1 MSAHPLPR
9 PVAVPASTGFALPLF
24 HFILRRRGRTA
35 FAAGLALIS
44 SVHAQTASP
53 SAPARAAKDEPAPVV
68 LSPFS
73 VTSDTDTGYQAGNT
87 LAGSRL
93 NTKLSE
99 TPASVTVFTEEFLQD
114 LGATGL
120 AQVLEYGVNANADFN
135 AVTTAPSFF
144 YLDGGLLNDVRVNNR
159 GLAGSKTIDFLET
172 TLPTDTYNTGRF
184 EVSSGPNSVL
194 FGFGAAGGIINA
206 QTRTPDLRR
215 TSAKFSGTIGSWNG
229 FRAEADLNVVAL
241 KDRLGVRVMGVH
253 DEGDTWRRYAARRTD
268 RWTVVGAF
276 KPTKGTTLTALYESG
291 ELSLPSD
298 RPYNRIDELSFWW
311 RQGRPTVDNT
321 SFGTG
326 VSTVQNDF
334 GIRGTG
340 VRNIVLNDGT
350 PIFARSSGANGVVYQ
365 SASIYE
371 AGVASGIP
379 TQRLDPSGTYATLLP
394 SAPRADGLPYAPYD
408 INYYGP
414 ESRRKTTISRR
425 FYRLEQKL
433 GTDGFLELA
442 FNDEAGHGVANQL
455 AGNFALYGDP
465 NLFLPNPDSTPT
477 RIANPNAGKLY
488 VEQVSYRN
496 FEDTV
501 NRVARA
507 TVSWKLDLGR
517 WWGEHRL
524 AGMGERSMQNYRTG
538 QGAEIL
544 VNSATGVP
552 IINAAAPENGQNF
565 LYRRNYVTTGAPET
579 YLPAPRNA
587 GRPIT
592 YGGVAYTPRQIL
604 SAGTPGSQ
612 REINSLMAATQSRF
626 FDGRLIATGGIRR
639 DKVDIVPLLAARLG
653 ATDPR
658 VVSGQSV
665 LNEYGFVGNDNAAA
679 RSYEFTTYTA
689 GAVGKV
695 TNWLSVFYNQS
706 NNNGAPQTTRRILPD
721 VTFPPPPEGLG
732 RDYGAMLSF
741 FDGRVFLRATAYHT
755 ASKNDPTV
763 RDNSFILAHRR
774 IVTAFRDAGLIT
786 QAETDTRNIPAYLG
800 DFLSD
805 LDTKGYEFE
814 LKANPTKNWT
824 ITAAYSYTKLQR
836 SNLGQEWFPWF
847 ADQKAYYAKFP
858 STLLTT
864 ANIPVSTEVSQ
875 IETGVDNLFALNKL
889 GYNNRPH
896 KANVFT
902 RYSFSSGPLKGWF
915 GGGGARWQDK
925 NILQRDLIGFDALGK
940 DVLGKTLYGPE
951 IFNLDALAGYSTK
964 LKSGLLGAGTTLR
977 VQLNIAN
984 LLDNTDAQIIRL
996 NRADGG
1002 YWRVVPREP
1011 RSYRL
1016 SVTLGF

>member
-1 MSAHPLPR
+1 MVL
-9 PVAVPASTGFALPLF
+9 
-24 HFILRRRGRTA
+24 
-35 FAAGLALIS
+35 LALLGLGAGTAQ
-44 SVHAQTASP
+44 AQTAPTSSSASP
-53 SAPARAAKDEPAPVV
+53 PTATGEVAPVV

-73 VTSDTDTGYQAGNT
+73 VSGDQDKGYQAANT

-99 TPASVTVFTEEFLQD
+99 TPASVSVFTEEFLKD

-120 AQVLEYGVNANADFN
+120 AQVLEYGVNSNADFN

-206 QTRTPDLRR
+206 QTRLADLRR
-215 TSAKFSGTIGSWNG
+215 TSAKFTGTVSSWNG
-229 FRAEADLNVVAL
+229 YRAEADLNIVAL

-253 DEGDTWRRYAARRTD
+253 DETDTWRRYADRRTD
-268 RWTVVGAF
+268 RWTVVGGF
-276 KPTKGTTLTALYESG
+276 KPFKTTTLTALYESG

-298 RPYNRIDELSFWW
+298 RPYNRIDALSFWW

-326 VSTVQNDF
+326 VSTVQNSL

-340 VRNIVLNDGT
+340 VRNIVTNDGT
-350 PIFARSSGANGVVYQ
+350 SIFARSIGANGVVYQ

-371 AGVASGIP
+371 AGVVSGVP

-394 SAPRADGLPYAPYD
+394 SAPRADGLPYAPYS

-414 ESRRKTTISRR
+414 EARRKNDISRK
-425 FYRLEQKL
+425 FFRLEQKL
-433 GTDGFLELA
+433 GADGFLELA
-442 FNDEAGHGVANQL
+442 FNEEAGHGFANQL
-455 AGNFALYGDP
+455 SGSFSLYGDP
-465 NLFLPNPDSTPT
+465 NLFLPNPDGTPT
-477 RIANPNAGKLY
+477 RVTNPNAGKLY
-488 VEQVSYRN
+488 VEQVGYFN

-507 TVSWKLDLGR
+507 TASWKVDLGR

-524 AGMGERSMQNYRTG
+524 AGMVEQSAQNYRTG
-538 QGAEIL
+538 QGPQIL
-544 VNSATGVP
+544 VNSASGAP
-552 IINAAAPENGQNF
+552 ILNAAAPENAQNY

-579 YLPAPRNA
+579 YIPASRFDT
-587 GRPIT
+587 RPIT
-592 YGGVAYTPRQIL
+592 YGGATYKPRL
-604 SAGTPGSQ
+604 VFSSGTPGSQ
-612 REINSLMAATQSRF
+612 RAIESMMVATQSRF
-626 FDGRLIATGGIRR
+626 LDGRLIATGGLRR
-639 DKVDIVPLLAARLG
+639 DQVDIVPLLAARLG

-658 VVSGQSV
+658 VMSGERL
-665 LNEYGFVGNDNAAA
+665 LNEYGFAGEDTALA
-679 RSYEFTTYTA
+679 RSYDFTTYTA
-689 GAVGKV
+689 GAVVKV
-695 TNWLSVFYNQS
+695 TNWFSAFYNQS

-741 FDGRVFLRATAYHT
+741 FDGRIFARMTAYHT

-774 IVTAFRDAGLIT
+774 IITAYRDAGLIT
-786 QAETDTRNIPAYLG
+786 QAEADTRFINAYLG

-824 ITAAYSYTKLQR
+824 ITAAYSYTKLER
-836 SNLGQEWFPWF
+836 SNLGREWYPWF
-847 ADQKAYYAKFP
+847 ADQKAYYSKFP
-858 STLLTT
+858 SSLITT
-864 ANIPVSTEVSQ
+864 ANIPVSTEISQ
-875 IETGVDNLFALNKL
+875 IETGVENLFALNKL

-902 RYSFSSGPLKGWF
+902 RYSFDTALLKNF
-915 GGGGARWQDK
+915 FIGGGARWQTK
-925 NILQRDLIGFDALGK
+925 NVLQRDLVGFDALGK

-951 IFNLDALAGYSTK
+951 IFNLDALIGYSTK
-964 LKSGLLGAGTTLR
+964 LKSGPLGAGTNLR

-984 LLDNTDAQIIRL
+984 LLDNTDPQIIRL
-996 NRADGG
+996 NRVDGG

-1011 RSYRL
+1011 RSFRV